1 MTQETAILDRYGVL
15 GYPVAHSKSPIIHR
29 LFAEQT
35 DQALSYELLEVPP
48 DKLEAAVRQFQKAGG
63 RGLNITVPHKA
74 QITRLVDELSEEA
87 SIAGAVNTL
96 SIDKERIVG
105 YNTDG
110 IGLAR
115 DLSDN
120 WKLDLKG
127 KRVLI
132 LGAGGAT
139 QGILG
144 PLLELQPEITTIANR
159 TVSKANALAN
169 HFGALG
175 DVEGVRFQDVNNGPA
190 YDLIINATSAGI
202 SGETAPFPRGAVD
215 RRRTACYDLSYALT
229 TTPFIQW
236 AKQMDAAKTRSGW
249 GMLIEQA
256 AESFRIWRGVM
267 PDTETVIKQLPVT

>member
-202 SGETAPFPRGAVD
+202 SGETPPFPRGAVD

>member
-1 MTQETAILDRYGVL
+1 MTQDTAILDRYGVL

-35 DQALSYELLEVPP
+35 DQQMNYELLEVPR
-48 DKLEAAVRQFQKAGG
+48 DKLEAAVRQFQRSGG

-74 QITRLVDELSEEA
+74 QITRIVDELSEEA

-96 SIDKERIVG
+96 VIDKQSIVG

-110 IGLAR
+110 IGLVR
-115 DLSDN
+115 DLRDN
-120 WKLDLKG
+120 WQLDVAG
-127 KRVLI
+127 RRVLI

-144 PLLELQPEITTIANR
+144 PLLELGPKVVTIANR

-169 HFGALG
+169 HFSALG
-175 DVEGVRFQDVNNGPA
+175 KVEGVRFQDVNNGEPF
-190 YDLIINATSAGI
+190 DLIINATSAGL
-202 SGETAPFPRGAVD
+202 SGETPPFPRGAVD
-215 RRRTACYDLSYALT
+215 RRRTACYDLSYALKE
-229 TTPFIQW
+229 TPFIAW
-236 AKQMDAAKTRSGW
+236 AKQMDAAQTRSGW

-267 PDTETVIKQLPVT
+267 PDTKAVIKQLPVV